1 MIIIDSCESGGGS
14 AVANYA
20 AYITHY
26 KLKKKRKEELIK
38 KRKQNQQN
46 GIISDR
52 PNKQCD
58 PFFGPCS

>member
-14 AVANYA
+14 AIANYG

-26 KLKKKRKEELIK
+26 KIKKKRKEAFIK

-46 GIISDR
+46 GR
-52 PNKQCD
+52 PNIRCD
-58 PFFGPCS
+58 PFFGPCP